1 MAIINQVFK
10 TIMDI
15 TGEEPSLDNML
26 AIFDRELENFQ
37 TLVQPDPTSK
47 PRIPF
52 DSPHL
57 TFEQMYMSHFT
68 LR

>member
-1 MAIINQVFK
+1 MAIINQIFK
-10 TIMDI
+10 TIMGT
-15 TGEEPSLDNML
+15 TGEKPSLDRML

-37 TLVQPDPTSK
+37 TLVQPDPTSR
-47 PRIPF
+47 PRTPF